1 MNPSY
6 LGQSDG
12 SMTVILVICL
22 FLLFISFFLIS
33 VGFPGR
39 RINHLCVFT
48 LRVLPSLAL
57 SPCFRAPFLS
67 FSFYFSSVVVRSM
80 AIICFDRKQFERK
93 EFTGRSVDYLGS
105 LEHFFWKHLPLL
117 SFFSALNI
125 TKGNLI

>member
-1 MNPSY
+1 M
-6 LGQSDG
+6 
-12 SMTVILVICL
+12 
-22 FLLFISFFLIS
+22 
-33 VGFPGR
+33 GFPGR

-105 LEHFFWKHLPLL
+105 LEHCFWKDLPLL

-125 TKGNLI
+125 TKGNFHFYCASVAPEASEKSISKPWQIKLKVKVF